1 MNEDYRSLSDKVF
14 DRLEE
19 DILSGKYKKGETL
32 KEKSL
37 SEEYGVSRTPV
48 REALR
53 QLELEGLVSMI
64 PNRGARVAGFSTEDI
79 HDMYEIRSMLEG
91 MCAAKAA
98 KYATPRQIEELE
110 EIIYLTDFHAE
121 KGHSRQVFEMD
132 NKFHEKLYE
141 ACHSK
146 MLANLLRDYHHY
158 VQIVRKNTLK
168 SQERSVK
175 STEEHAAIAAA
186 IKKHDEAEAGKLATR
201 HIMNSIKNID
211 RYGWENITKT
221 EPDEED
227 QTDGEN

>member
-64 PNRGARVAGFSTEDI
+64 PNRGARVAGFSPEDI

-91 MCAAKAA
+91 MCSGLPVLQRTDPLNADQVLDGQNGYNFNSAEEMVEKL
-98 KYATPRQIEELE
+98 RQIQTMDPDTLAKFKESVIESIRNSGARDLASHTLAV
-110 EIIYLTDFHAE
+110 YE
-121 KGHSRQVFEMD
+121 K
-132 NKFHEKLYE
+132 
-141 ACHSK
+141 
-146 MLANLLRDYHHY
+146 
-158 VQIVRKNTLK
+158 ILK
-168 SQERSVK
+168 K
-175 STEEHAAIAAA
+175 
-186 IKKHDEAEAGKLATR
+186 
-201 HIMNSIKNID
+201 
-211 RYGWENITKT
+211 
-221 EPDEED
+221 
-227 QTDGEN
+227 

>member
-1 MNEDYRSLSDKVF
+1 
-14 DRLEE
+14 
-19 DILSGKYKKGETL
+19 
-32 KEKSL
+32 
-37 SEEYGVSRTPV
+37 
-48 REALR
+48 
-53 QLELEGLVSMI
+53 
-64 PNRGARVAGFSTEDI
+64 
-79 HDMYEIRSMLEG
+79 
-91 MCAAKAA
+91 
-98 KYATPRQIEELE
+98 
-110 EIIYLTDFHAE
+110 
-121 KGHSRQVFEMD
+121 
-132 NKFHEKLYE
+132 
-141 ACHSK
+141 

-186 IKKHDEAEAGKLATR
+186 IKKHDEAEAGKLATH